1 MQSFKINID
10 YILYFINYFLFFLLN
25 DTKHVVKMLSL
36 ITTLKLW
43 CDSNFSLQNKK
54 KMFLKSL

>member
-25 DTKHVVKMLSL
+25 DTKHVVKVLSL

-43 CDSNFSLQNKK
+43 CDSNFSLQKK
-54 KMFLKSL
+54 KRCF

>member
-25 DTKHVVKMLSL
+25 DTKHVVKMPSL

-54 KMFLKSL
+54 RCF